1 MTRTLLSQ
9 SPTGDLHCIVPPYM
23 LESIKHRGTPE
34 QRLRA
39 EAAELQALQYR
50 DERAS
55 AVPERTLLGAPP
67 APGEAVLQ
75 REVYDA
81 DSSFDLPGRLVRSE
95 GDPATG
101 DDSADAAYDGAGL
114 THELFWE
121 AFGRNSLD
129 GRGMTLVSSV
139 HVGNKMNNAFWD
151 GQQMA
156 YGDGDGEL
164 FTPLALSLSVV
175 GHELTHGVVQY
186 SGGLTYRDQSGA
198 LNESCADVFGSLV
211 VQRSLGQSAAEATWL
226 VGEGI
231 LGPDVT
237 GDALRSLKA
246 PGTAYDDDVL
256 GVDPQ
261 PFHMDDYVVT
271 SADKG
276 GVHINSGIPN
286 HAFYQLAMLLGGPAW
301 EAAGSIWY
309 AALQAIRNPLATF
322 SDWADTTIES
332 ARAQFG
338 TGSRE
343 VEFTRRS
350 WKLVGVA
357 I

>member
-1 MTRTLLSQ
+1 
-9 SPTGDLHCIVPPYM
+9 M

-39 EAAELQALQYR
+39 AATEVQAEQYR
-50 DERAS
+50 DERAA
-55 AVPERTLLGAPP
+55 AVPGRSLLSAAPS
-67 APGEAVLQ
+67 PGEAILQ

-81 DSSFDLPGRLVRSE
+81 DASFDLPGRLVRAE

-101 DDSADAAYDGAGL
+101 DASADAAYDGAGL
-114 THELFWE
+114 THELFWQ
-121 AFGRNSLD
+121 AFDRNSLD
-129 GRGMTLVSSV
+129 GRGMPLVSSV

-211 VQRSLGQSAAEATWL
+211 VQRSLGQAAAEANWL
-226 VGEGI
+226 VGEEI
-231 LGPDVT
+231 LGPDVR

-309 AALQAIRNPLATF
+309 AALQEIRNPLATF
-322 SDWADTTIES
+322 SDWADATVEA
-332 ARAQFG
+332 ARTQFG
-338 TGSRE
+338 SGSRQ
-343 VEFTRRS
+343 VVFTRRS
-350 WKLVGVA
+350 WKLVGVGV
-357 I
+357 